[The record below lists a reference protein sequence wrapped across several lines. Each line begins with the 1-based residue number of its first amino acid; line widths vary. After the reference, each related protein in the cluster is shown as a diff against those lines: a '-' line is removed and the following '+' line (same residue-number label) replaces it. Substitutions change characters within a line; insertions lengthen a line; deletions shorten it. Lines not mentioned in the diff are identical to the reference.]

1 MIKVE
6 AEGQWRKRQYAPNY
20 QFWGLYSMKC
30 LASVIFAYTDWQ
42 MISSCS
48 EYSQI
53 LLLLMYFL
61 R

>member
-30 LASVIFAYTDWQ
+30 LASVIFAYTD
-42 MISSCS
+42 
-48 EYSQI
+48 
-53 LLLLMYFL
+53 
-61 R
+61 